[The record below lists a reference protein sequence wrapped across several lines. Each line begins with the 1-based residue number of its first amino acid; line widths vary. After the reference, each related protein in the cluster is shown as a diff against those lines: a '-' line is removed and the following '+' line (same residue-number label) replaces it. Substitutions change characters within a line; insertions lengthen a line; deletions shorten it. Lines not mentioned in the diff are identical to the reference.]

1 MTATAGH
8 SLAFRQALVDE
19 ALHRTPKGGFPE
31 LEERHQ
37 LAPGTLFDWVKELGP
52 APPPAPF
59 SALHFWLGNTPLD
72 EAAFYNYFAG
82 KKCGFCKDLHTRYR
96 YDEDLLLIIYL
107 PKPVPVEEIV
117 GHSTLESDE
126 SLAQIVQACSM
137 RGIHQANAMFVY
149 ADPTQSI
156 PEPGKL
162 YNGLPYIGLFDD

>member
-1 MTATAGH
+1 M
-8 SLAFRQALVDE
+8 AFRQALVDE

-52 APPPAPF
+52 APPPTPF

-72 EAAFYNYFAG
+72 EATFYNYFAG

-107 PKPVPVEEIV
+107 PEPVPVEKSWATALWRATNHWPRSCRPVQCAASIRQMPCLSMPTRLSPFLNPES
-117 GHSTLESDE
+117 STTACPISD
-126 SLAQIVQACSM
+126 
-137 RGIHQANAMFVY
+137 F
-149 ADPTQSI
+149 
-156 PEPGKL
+156 
-162 YNGLPYIGLFDD
+162 